1 MNTVTTMNTA
11 VKTASVETV
20 RDTAPTFFASPVAA
34 NEDYS
39 DVRMTLTELIEFV
52 GLEERRDSIIRR
64 IKKLAENGV
73 IRLPQIVDFEKI
85 NNLGLPI
92 TQSDYVFEGKKGR
105 IDSIVLVIRS
115 GKGDKAAEL
124 VERWDYLENELLKK
138 EEENK
143 SPFPD
148 ASKMTEVDW
157 IRKALTL
164 AEEKEQL
171 IHEKQQLVDLHVRK
185 AIDAHSLTRLLGE
198 KRGSTK
204 VQMILK
210 GLCAAGVLERR
221 LDASGKPCGYD
232 LLPPGY
238 NFARMSAHGQ
248 IEFTVDVLPVLV
260 ELGLIEEEQRATLKL
275 PQPNNARAIVN
286 KTAALIRKN
295 AGSLEHFGI

>member
-20 RDTAPTFFASPVAA
+20 RETAPTFFASPVAA

-52 GLEERRDSIIRR
+52 GIEERRDNVIRR
-64 IKKLAENGV
+64 IKNLAKHGV
-73 IRLPQIVDFEKI
+73 IQLPQIEEVKNHKNQSVDEYI
-85 NNLGLPI
+85 
-92 TQSDYVFEGKKGR
+92 FEGKKGR

-171 IHEKQQLVDLHVRK
+171 IQEKQQLVDLHIRK

-210 GLCAAGVLERR
+210 GLCTAGVLERR
-221 LDASGKPCGYD
+221 LDASGKPNGYD

-248 IEFTVDVLPVLV
+248 IEFTVDVLPHLV
-260 ELGLIEEEQRATLKL
+260 KLGLLEEEKAATLKL
-275 PQPNNARAIVN
+275 PQPNNSRAIVN
-286 KTAALIRKN
+286 NTALLIRQN
-295 AGSLEHFGI
+295 AGSLEHFGL

>member
-1 MNTVTTMNTA
+1 MNTVTVMNTA

-73 IRLPQIVDFEKI
+73 IQLPQIVGVK
-85 NNLGLPI
+85 NHKN
-92 TQSDYVFEGKKGR
+92 QSVDEYIFEGKKGR

-148 ASKMTEVDW
+148 ASKMTKLDW
-157 IRKALTL
+157 MREAVKLE
-164 AEEKEQL
+164 EEKEQL
-171 IHEKQQLVDLHVRK
+171 LHEKKQLVDLHIRK

-221 LDASGKPCGYD
+221 LGASGKPNGYD

-286 KTAALIRKN
+286 NTAALIRKN
-295 AGSLEHFGI
+295 AGSLEYFGI